1 MANTNFVDSQTPVVA
16 SWLNDVNNFVY
27 EGTIPPGSTFPSSNV
42 TYTPSGSGAVAT
54 TVQNKLRET
63 VSVKDF
69 GAVGDGVTDD
79 TAAIQAAIDQC
90 VANSNSLNWP
100 AGSYKTTANL
110 TNFHGVTHTGLGV
123 VVRGTNS
130 FYITATTAHGNTLYV
145 SPTGTSTNDGLSA
158 SQPRELQSALTALNQ
173 YGPVLLGKW
182 NVILA
187 AGTYTS
193 PTRKYIYPPGLQSEY
208 PVVITGPNVGGHPNV
223 PTAIIDGD
231 ESSTGVGL
239 QTWSNCSLYVKNIK
253 FIDFLGGGGIFVED
267 GCFLA
272 TDNVHTS
279 NCYDGILCYHGRLYV
294 GGGIYE
300 LYPAT
305 GSNPDN
311 YSAIKSMFQT
321 HHTIGAVYDIDT
333 GNGTYPADY
342 LGPQISCPSTR
353 VGRAVHIA
361 ENSTGHV
368 HSLNINKLTTGI
380 NATANS
386 RANVQGCDFKKCGIA
401 LEAEYSSN
409 FNVAATTN
417 NKFNAGTSD
426 ANDTAY
432 RFHQASVETSA
443 YNASMVPQIV
453 EQEFAP
459 TPGTVTGTTTETTL
473 YTLADFIRGYEFGRF
488 GLIRAKVTG
497 TFLGSSGNKTI
508 RMKIGGRLLA
518 NVTFPAATSGDTFI
532 AELTSTCSGENTQYT
547 YSWGLTNGSTSSVAG
562 IGETHT
568 GTTTVTIANG
578 TAQDLTVTGLLANA
592 SDTINIQ
599 YVEIIRGGS

>member
-1 MANTNFVDSQTPVVA
+1 MSLTKVSYAMINGAPV
-16 SWLNDVNNFVY
+16 N
-27 EGTIPPGSTFPSSNV
+27 
-42 TYTPSGSGAVAT
+42 
-54 TVQNKLRET
+54 
-63 VSVKDF
+63 VKDF

-110 TNFHGVTHTGLGV
+110 TNFHNVTHTGLGV

-145 SPTGTSTNDGLSA
+145 SPTGTSANDGLSA

-208 PVVITGPNVGGHPNV
+208 PVVITGPDVGGHPNV

-231 ESSTGVGL
+231 ESPTGTGL

-253 FIDFLGGGGIFVED
+253 FIDFLGGGGIAVED
-267 GCFLA
+267 NCFLA

-294 GGGIYE
+294 GGGIFE

-311 YSAIKSMFQT
+311 YSAIKSQFHT
-321 HHTIGAVYDIDT
+321 LHTIGAVYNIDT
-333 GNGTYPADY
+333 ANGTYPANY
-342 LGPQISCPSTR
+342 MGPQILCPSTR
-353 VGRAVHIA
+353 VGRAVSIG

-368 HSLNINKLTTGI
+368 ERLSITKVSVGI
-380 NATANS
+380 NAASSS
-386 RANVQGCDFKKCGIA
+386 RAHLKGCDFKKCGTAI
-401 LEAEYSSN
+401 ECEYDSN
-409 FNVAATTN
+409 VFVGPTSENLFNPD
-417 NKFNAGTSD
+417 TSN
-426 ANDTAY
+426 ANDTVY
-432 RFHQASVETSA
+432 RFYQSSVETSA
-443 YNASMVPQIV
+443 YNGSMIPQIV
-453 EQEFAP
+453 KQEFAP
-459 TPGTVTGTTTETTL
+459 TPGTVTGTTTQTTL

-488 GLIRAKVTG
+488 GLIRAKVVGSFTG
-497 TFLGSSGNKTI
+497 NSGYKSLS
-508 RMKIGGRLLA
+508 MKIGGRLLA
-518 NVTFPAATSGDTFI
+518 NITFPAATSGNTFI
-532 AELTSTCSGENTQYT
+532 AELTSTCSGENTQRG
-547 YSWGLTNGSTSSVAG
+547 YSWGVTNGANSAIAG

-568 GTTTVTIANG
+568 GTTNVTIANG
-578 TAQDLTVTGLLANA
+578 TAQDLTILGTLENA
-592 SDTINIQ
+592 SDTITLE